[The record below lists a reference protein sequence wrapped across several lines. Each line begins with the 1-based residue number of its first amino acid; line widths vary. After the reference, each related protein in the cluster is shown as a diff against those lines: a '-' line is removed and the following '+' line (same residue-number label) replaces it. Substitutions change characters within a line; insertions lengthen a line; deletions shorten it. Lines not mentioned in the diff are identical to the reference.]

1 MKRRKTDTGL
11 LVVLM
16 LVFLFIGI
24 VIGMLVVYMADR
36 RTPKSGQPSIKHETV
51 QEVTNVYFPE
61 RKIVQGNILQNSYN
75 RDGFRIDEGFMAY
88 FNEEGEKISHL
99 GVDVSYHQQSID
111 FEQLKTTPVE
121 FMMVRCGYRGYTEG
135 GLIQD
140 EKFEEY
146 AQACNDNDIP
156 LGVYFFTQAVTEEEA
171 LAEADYVINLIS
183 KYKISYPVALD
194 TEYVQDKEAR
204 TNKAELSREEL
215 SRICIAFCERIKEAG
230 YYPIIYASENWM
242 RRSLDLTMLTDYDFW
257 APQYLEENDFLYDFT
272 IWQYTE
278 HGSIAGISEDVDLN
292 ISMVDYA
299 SFVPALMDAKKTEGE
314 VTTYDPQE
322 SENW

>member
-11 LVVLM
+11 IVVLM

-51 QEVTNVYFPE
+51 KEVTNVYFPE
-61 RKIVQGNILQNSYN
+61 RKIVQGSILQNSYN
-75 RDGFRIDEGFMAY
+75 SDGFRIDEGFMAY

-111 FEQLKTTPVE
+111 FEQLKTSPVE

-183 KYKISYPVALD
+183 KYKISYPVAFD

-204 TNKAELSREEL
+204 TNKAELSKEEL

-299 SFVPALMDAKKTEGE
+299 SFVPALMDAKQTEGE